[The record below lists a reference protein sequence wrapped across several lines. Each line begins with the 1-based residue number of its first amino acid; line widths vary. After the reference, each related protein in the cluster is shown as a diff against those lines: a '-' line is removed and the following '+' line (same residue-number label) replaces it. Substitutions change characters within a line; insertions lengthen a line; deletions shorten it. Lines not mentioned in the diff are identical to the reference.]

1 MAFGVAFLLLTW
13 ASGAQALDALVPC
26 GGTGQA
32 LCQTCDILK
41 LVKNLF
47 DFLFF
52 YLMPV
57 MATLLFLYAGFLILL
72 GGMDPGTVQK
82 GYKVFRNTGWGLLIL
97 VTAWLIV
104 NTTLR
109 TIAGDNNVAAN
120 WWQLECKDELVDTIG
135 AVSPSPTAS
144 ASANFHFG
152 GGKSGGG
159 GASDSWGIY
168 IKNYMKFETP
178 VNTVFTKKLEV
189 DSSAKKPVTWKITS
203 GDLPDGLKLNETS
216 GEITGTPTKV
226 ATYEFTV
233 QVQDSAT
240 PKAQGDKEFTAT
252 ITAGNVGPTTCGDA
266 ELKTL
271 AQQALTAGLSF
282 STDSTCGGGHQAK
295 ENITD
300 IVAGR
305 CPAVCNAGSCS
316 SDGKTKLCA
325 ANTCPAGGTSG
336 AATVNKNLMR
346 AIIALGAHKQGASS
360 IQISSLTTGSH
371 SCGND
376 SHYLGNAVDITFSPA
391 TQTVAEAI
399 RSFMKSQAG
408 AIATQIACEGG
419 GSFNTTGPCTNVGS
433 SGFHIHA
440 EVRGT
445 GGAAGG
451 GGDSGSGDK
460 TCSYSS
466 VNLCQAS
473 GTCPA
478 PSCDK
483 SSDGKFSYGI
493 AIKQAAANIAISGV
507 NTEAL
512 IRAVMFKESSCDVNS
527 VSNSNPPSCGLM
539 QLQPATANVFKSRC
553 GVNADITC
561 DWLRQPA
568 NAEASIC
575 IGAYYLQSIAGG
587 TCGSSV
593 RNIAAGYNG
602 GAGACLASNDCTTA
616 KSCDNKTVRRWECL
630 YDDTAH
636 QTCNAGFDET
646 RNYAPKVLG
655 CYNSNGGT

>member
-1 MAFGVAFLLLTW
+1 MIERMFRNKWWIMWVAFGVAFLLLTW

-26 GGTGQA
+26 GGTNADGTRQA

-41 LVKNLF
+41 LIKNLF

-120 WWQLECKDELVDTIG
+120 WWQLECKDEPVDAIG
-135 AVSPSPTAS
+135 NP
-144 ASANFHFG
+144 G
-152 GGKSGGG
+152 GGG
-159 GASDSWGIY
+159 GATGSWGIY
-168 IKNYMKFETP
+168 ITNYINFETP
-178 VNTVFTKKLEV
+178 VNRAFSKILTV

-226 ATYEFTV
+226 DTYEFTV
-233 QVQDSAT
+233 QVEDSAT
-240 PKAQGDKEFTAT
+240 PKAQGDKEFTVT

-271 AQQALTAGLSF
+271 AQQALTSGLSF
-282 STDSTCGGGHQAK
+282 STDSTCGEGHQAK

-336 AATVNKNLMR
+336 TATVNKNLMR

-391 TQTVAEAI
+391 TQTIAEAI
-399 RSFMKSQAG
+399 RSFMKSQPG
-408 AIATQIACEGG
+408 AVASQIACEGG

-440 EVRGT
+440 EIRGT

-451 GGDSGSGDK
+451 GGGSGS
-460 TCSYSS
+460 
-466 VNLCQAS
+466 V
-473 GTCPA
+473 
-478 PSCDK
+478 
-483 SSDGKFSYGI
+483 
-493 AIKQAAANIAISGV
+493 
-507 NTEAL
+507 
-512 IRAVMFKESSCDVNS
+512 
-527 VSNSNPPSCGLM
+527 
-539 QLQPATANVFKSRC
+539 
-553 GVNADITC
+553 
-561 DWLRQPA
+561 
-568 NAEASIC
+568 
-575 IGAYYLQSIAGG
+575 
-587 TCGSSV
+587 V
-593 RNIAAGYNG
+593 RFFNG
-602 GAGACLASNDCTTA
+602 FGAGNALFCGHFGCHRTRRVCT
-616 KSCDNKTVRRWECL
+616 RE
-630 YDDTAH
+630 
-636 QTCNAGFDET
+636 
-646 RNYAPKVLG
+646 P
-655 CYNSNGGT
+655 

>member
-1 MAFGVAFLLLTW
+1 MIERMFRNKWWIMWVAFGVAFLLLTW

-26 GGTGQA
+26 GGTNADGTRQA

-41 LVKNLF
+41 LIKNLF

-120 WWQLECKDELVDTIG
+120 WWQLECKDEPVDAIG
-135 AVSPSPTAS
+135 NP
-144 ASANFHFG
+144 G
-152 GGKSGGG
+152 GGG
-159 GASDSWGIY
+159 GATGSWGIY
-168 IKNYMKFETP
+168 ITNYINFETP
-178 VNTVFTKKLEV
+178 VNRAFSKILTV

-216 GEITGTPTKV
+216 GEITGTPTKI

-305 CPAVCNAGSCS
+305 CPAGCNAGS
-316 SDGKTKLCA
+316 
-325 ANTCPAGGTSG
+325 GTSG
-336 AATVNKNLMR
+336 TATVNKNLMR

-391 TQTVAEAI
+391 TQTIAEAI
-399 RSFMKSQAG
+399 RSFMKSQPG
-408 AIATQIACEGG
+408 AVASQIACEGG

-440 EVRGT
+440 EIRGT

-466 VNLCQAS
+466 VNLCLAS
-473 GTCPA
+473 CTCPA

-512 IRAVMFKESSCDVNS
+512 IRAVMFKESSRS
-527 VSNSNPPSCGLM
+527 
-539 QLQPATANVFKSRC
+539 
-553 GVNADITC
+553 
-561 DWLRQPA
+561 
-568 NAEASIC
+568 
-575 IGAYYLQSIAGG
+575 
-587 TCGSSV
+587 
-593 RNIAAGYNG
+593 
-602 GAGACLASNDCTTA
+602 
-616 KSCDNKTVRRWECL
+616 
-630 YDDTAH
+630 
-636 QTCNAGFDET
+636 
-646 RNYAPKVLG
+646 
-655 CYNSNGGT
+655 